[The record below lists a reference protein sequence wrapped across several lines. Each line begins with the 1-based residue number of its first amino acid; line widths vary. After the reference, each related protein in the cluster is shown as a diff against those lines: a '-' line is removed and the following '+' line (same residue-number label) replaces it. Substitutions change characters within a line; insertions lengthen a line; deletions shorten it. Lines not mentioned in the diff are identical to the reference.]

1 MRLSEQEIFEKLKKI
16 LIDKFEIKEDK
27 ITLDAHLYRDLGLDS
42 IDAVDLAIRVQDL
55 TGKRIERDDFHD
67 VRTVGDIVKA
77 AHALFNE

>member
-1 MRLSEQEIFEKLKKI
+1 MKLSEQEIFEKLKII

-55 TGKRIERDDFHD
+55 TGRRIERDDFHD
-67 VRTVGDIVKA
+67 VRTVQDVVKTA
-77 AHALFNE
+77 YNLFNE